1 MDEMKMPVDMYEF
14 LADEEKKRFDELS
27 AKVKAVEDN
36 EIERKL
42 RDCVLAHVSLEDLDE
57 KGAYEIFYYC
67 DLRDIVIPL
76 MLEYGAA
83 RVNEFVIKIVAEI
96 AETRKLEAGARKRE
110 AGEGNE

>member
-14 LADEEKKRFDELS
+14 LADEEKKRFDELR
-27 AKVKAVEDN
+27 AKVKAFEYK

-42 RDCVLAHVSLEDLDE
+42 RDCVRMHTSLEELE
-57 KGAYEIFYYC
+57 TKGAYEIFYGC
-67 DLRDIVIPL
+67 DLAGTVIPL

-83 RVNEFVIKIVAEI
+83 RVNDFVIKIAAEI
-96 AETRKLEAGARKRE
+96 AETRKQE

>member
-27 AKVKAVEDN
+27 AKVKAFEDA

-42 RDCVLAHVSLEDLDE
+42 LDCARTQISLEELDE
-57 KGAYEIFYYC
+57 EGAYEIFYYC

-83 RVNEFVIKIVAEI
+83 RVNDFVVKIAEEI
-96 AETRKLEAGARKRE
+96 AETRKRE